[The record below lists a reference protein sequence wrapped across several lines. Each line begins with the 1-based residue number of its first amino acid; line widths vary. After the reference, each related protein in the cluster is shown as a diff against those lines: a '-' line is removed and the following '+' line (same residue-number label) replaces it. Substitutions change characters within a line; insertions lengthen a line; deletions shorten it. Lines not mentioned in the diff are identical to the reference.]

1 MKRISHCRTFAGLV
15 MSLTLGFYAFRHYAF
30 PDNNSLLRMILLQK
44 PYLFYAIKSSFT
56 LMLFTTPFIIISVI
70 FSLAYIFGVSRE
82 REIGTQALP
91 KYPDPRS
98 RDELYLVVGELHHPK
113 RPEPAE
119 RPRWLIIPDRGL
131 FTGIAIFGA
140 IGSGKTTGCMYP
152 FADQVLGYRAQDAN
166 QRVAGLV
173 LEVKGDFCHKV
184 RDLLAKH
191 GRAEDY
197 IELSLDSPYRYN
209 PLHNELE
216 AYALAYGIASLL
228 NNLFGRGKEP
238 FWQQAYTNLVK
249 FIILLHKVAFD
260 YVTLFD
266 VYECAI
272 DNATLEETDK
282 KDGHP
287 VLVMRWT
294 IESDGRT
301 MQASFD
307 DTHGHVMHQTG
318 HKLP

>member
-1 MKRISHCRTFAGLV
+1 M
-15 MSLTLGFYAFRHYAF
+15 
-30 PDNNSLLRMILLQK
+30 
-44 PYLFYAIKSSFT
+44 
-56 LMLFTTPFIIISVI
+56 
-70 FSLAYIFGVSRE
+70 
-82 REIGTQALP
+82 
-91 KYPDPRS
+91 
-98 RDELYLVVGELHHPK
+98 VGELHHPK

-152 FADQVLGYRAQDAN
+152 FADQVLGYQAQDAN
-166 QRVAGLV
+166 RRVAGLV

-209 PLHNELE
+209 PLHNDLE

-249 FIILLHKVAFD
+249 FIILLHQVLYG

-266 VYECAI
+266 VYESAI
-272 DNATLEETDK
+272 NSHK
-282 KDGHP
+282 
-287 VLVMRWT
+287 
-294 IESDGRT
+294 IEAKIAEGGAPLWHAR
-301 MQASFD
+301 
-307 DTHGHVMHQTG
+307 
-318 HKLP
+318 LPAD